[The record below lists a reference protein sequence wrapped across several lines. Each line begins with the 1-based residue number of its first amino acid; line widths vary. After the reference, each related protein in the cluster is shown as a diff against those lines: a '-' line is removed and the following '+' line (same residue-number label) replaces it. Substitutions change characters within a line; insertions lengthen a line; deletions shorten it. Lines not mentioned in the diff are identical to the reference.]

1 MVETVD
7 NLSAQGRCLKA
18 VVSSLEE
25 CRWIAD
31 LHCRFP
37 REAIKTTGYMSH
49 HQSKGDRSDAQLKR
63 AARASDIGFARAGG
77 VLSIPAKGGGPGPS
91 KRVSAVAAVT
101 PQPASSVS
109 PKART
114 STLAA
119 FTNPG

>member
-7 NLSAQGRCLKA
+7 NHSAQGRCLKA

-25 CRWIAD
+25 CRWIPD
-31 LHCRFP
+31 LHFRFP

-63 AARASDIGFARAGG
+63 AGRASDIGFARAGG

-101 PQPASSVS
+101 AQPASSVS

-114 STLAA
+114 TLAA